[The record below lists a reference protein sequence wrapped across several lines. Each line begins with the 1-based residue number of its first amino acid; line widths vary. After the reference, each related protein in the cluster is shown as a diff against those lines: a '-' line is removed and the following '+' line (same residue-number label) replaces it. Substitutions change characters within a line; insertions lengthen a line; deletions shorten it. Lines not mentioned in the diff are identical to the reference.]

1 MELFICKH
9 CGNIITKIESTKVP
23 VSCCG
28 ELMKKIEANTFDGAL
43 EKHVPKY
50 LVEGNL
56 VKVSVGEIEHPM
68 VQDHYIKWIIVETNK
83 GFNVKFLNYDQ
94 KPYAEFALT
103 DGESVVS
110 VYEFCNKH
118 GVWKA

>member
-1 MELFICKH
+1 MKLFICSH
-9 CGNIITKIESTKVP
+9 CGNIATLVENKKVP
-23 VSCCG
+23 LSCCG
-28 ELMKKIEANTFDGAL
+28 ELMKKIEPNTFDGAV

-50 LVEGNL
+50 VIEGNL
-56 VKVSVGEIEHPM
+56 VKVSVGEVEYPM
-68 VQDHYIKWIIVETNK
+68 VEDHYIKWIIVETNK
-83 GFNVKFLNYDQ
+83 GYSIKYLNYDE

-103 DGESVVS
+103 SDEIVAN